1 MQNFNFVSAK
11 ALDCYHCGDWPY
23 SANCL
28 EHDAVLMTCPEIAY
42 SSKTA
47 CVSTSMSV
55 GNMKCTV
62 FYDDSLHCLPS
73 AGNFFVCE
81 WNFMKLF

>member
-1 MQNFNFVSAK
+1 MFSAK

-28 EHDAVLMTCPEIAY
+28 EHDAVLMTCPEVPY

-47 CVSTSMSV
+47 CFSTSMSV

-62 FYDDSLHCLPS
+62 IYDDTLDLNLYWSREYQIWVSELQ
-73 AGNFFVCE
+73 V
-81 WNFMKLF
+81 